1 MSGTVR
7 LGIFIVAT
15 LTVLAIGVF
24 LIGNRQFMFSST
36 YKLNAEFKSVSGL
49 SAGAEVRVGG
59 IHKGTV
65 QQISLP
71 GGPDG
76 HMKVLM
82 LMEASTRKVVR
93 QDSIA
98 SIQNE
103 GLLGN
108 KYVEVS
114 FGTPDGEP
122 IQPGDQI
129 RTRPPLDISDLMD
142 KANVILDSTKE
153 ATDNVAQI
161 SAKINRGE
169 GSVGALVNDK
179 KLYDNV
185 HAATEQ
191 AKLGAT
197 AFEENM
203 EALKHNFFLRGF
215 FKDRGYSDL
224 ANLSQN
230 EISTLPKG
238 TVLRQFHYDPGK
250 IFDDKDNA
258 KLKNQKTLSEA
269 GQFLEG
275 NSFGSAVV
283 VVSGGEK
290 GDTKEVR
297 ELTQARAMVVRDYLV
312 NNFKMDDTRLKTMG
326 LGKAAQKSNNTTE
339 SVEILVYA
347 PTGGGNLNGSK

>member
-15 LTVLAIGVF
+15 LTVLAVGVF

-65 QQISLP
+65 QEISLP

-82 LMEASTRKVVR
+82 LLESSTRKVVR

-114 FGTPDGEP
+114 FGSPDGKP

-129 RTRPPLDISDLMD
+129 RTQPPLDISDLMD

-169 GSVGALVNDK
+169 GTVGALVNDR
-179 KLYDNV
+179 KLYENV

-191 AKLGAT
+191 AKLGTA

-203 EALKHNFFLRGF
+203 EALKHNFFLKGF

-224 ANLSQN
+224 AKLSQN

-238 TVLRQFHYDPGK
+238 TVLRQFHYDPAK
-250 IFDDKDNA
+250 IFDDADNA
-258 KLKNQKTLSEA
+258 KLKNQKSLSEA
-269 GQFLEG
+269 GRFLEG
-275 NSFGSAVV
+275 NSFSSAVV

-290 GDTKEVR
+290 GDAKEVS

-326 LGKAAQKSNNTTE
+326 LGKSAQDNENGSL
-339 SVEILVYA
+339 EILVYP
-347 PTGGGNLNGSK
+347 PTTTAKNNGSGH